1 MYMYTTV
8 QVHREQHVLPRGL
21 YWLFLYISELIFTGK
36 NKNLIN
42 NKEFIDRNACIT
54 YV

>member
-21 YWLFLYISELIFTGK
+21 NWLFLHISELIFTGK

-42 NKEFIDRNACIT
+42 NKEFIDRNACNT